1 MSEVPPQ
8 GVPELRPLGIGELV
22 DVSLKIWRRHF
33 GALARVVLVVVA
45 PIEILTALAI
55 ASADDPGVEAGAGDA
70 VAGGAAFVGVAL
82 RLLATLVASAATLQ
96 VVTVAYL
103 GGEPDWRQSLQLATR
118 RLPALLW
125 LTVLT
130 GAGLVLGFIALVFP
144 GIYLSVA
151 WSLAFCAL
159 MAEDLKGTAALGR
172 SYRLVR
178 GRWWPTF
185 GTLLLAWI
193 LMMVVGFFVQLPFGL
208 AVVSVDSDSLGFFV
222 VSAVSGVVSAVV
234 TTPFL
239 ATIFILLYFDLRVRK
254 EGFDLE
260 LLTQAVGLPALS
272 TDAPDATADWRPS
285 DPPPPWPPP
294 SAPPPPP
301 PPPPS
306 GPPPGPGDVESS

>member
-1 MSEVPPQ
+1 MSDVPVA
-8 GVPELRPLGIGELV
+8 GVPELRPLGVGELV

-33 GALARVVLVVVA
+33 GDLARTVLVVVA
-45 PIEILTALAI
+45 PIEIITALAI
-55 ASADDPGVEAGAGDA
+55 ASAADPGTEAGTGDS
-70 VAGGAAFVGVAL
+70 VAGGAALVGFAL
-82 RLLATLVASAATLQ
+82 RMLATLVASAAALQ
-96 VVTVAYL
+96 LVTVAYL
-103 GGEPDWRQSLQLATR
+103 GGEPDWRQSLKLATQ

-130 GAGLVLGFIALVFP
+130 GAGLVLGFIALIFP

-151 WSLAFCAL
+151 WALAFCAL

-185 GTLLLAWI
+185 GTLLLAYI
-193 LMMVVGFFVQLPFGL
+193 LMMVVTFFVQLPFLIVLGNTDPESL
-208 AVVSVDSDSLGFFV
+208 AGFV
-222 VSAVSGVVSAVV
+222 AATVTGIVSAVV

-260 LLTQAVGLPALS
+260 LLTRAVGLPAPA
-272 TDAPDATADWRPS
+272 TGAPDATAGWRPS
-285 DPPPPWPPP
+285 D
-294 SAPPPPP
+294 APPPPP
-301 PPPPS
+301 PAPPPPF
-306 GPPPGPGDVESS
+306 GPQPGPGEDESP